1 MLQNYFLA
9 LLCIATSAVL
19 QSCST
24 CDPGT
29 SLYVRGTVGV
39 RVNQSGV
46 LETAE
51 DTGPK
56 YSLRDPGESFVVVE
70 DAPFVLDVPDAVDL
84 SSYALVVTE
93 LDTVVPGGKL
103 FRVALRESCQ
113 PYIEMDKSCKMVNWY
128 NPYRLPEVRIRNT
141 DEQLVMTPLLGPTNE
156 LVGYEVRLGDHTNCG
171 SPALDRL
178 RAYRRTSK
186 QPIAGIRPI
195 RSSTRKAPTSLK
207 DLIIARPKS

>member
-1 MLQNYFLA
+1 MRRYYFLP
-9 LLCIATSAVL
+9 LLSIAVSVVL

-29 SLYVRGTVGV
+29 SLYVRGTVGA

-70 DAPFVLDVPDAVDL
+70 NAPFVLDVPDAVDL

-93 LDTVVPGGKL
+93 LDTVVRGGKL

-113 PYIEMDKSCKMVNWY
+113 QYIEMDKSCKMVNWY

-178 RAYRRTSK
+178 RAFRRTSK

-195 RSSTRKAPTSLK
+195 RPSTRKAPTSLK
-207 DLIIARPKS
+207 DLIVARPKS

>member
-1 MLQNYFLA
+1 MRRNYFLP
-9 LLCIATSAVL
+9 LLCIAISVVL

-29 SLYVRGTVGV
+29 SLYVRGTVGA

-56 YSLRDPGESFVVVE
+56 YSLRDPGESFDVVE
-70 DAPFVLDVPDAVDL
+70 NAPFVLDVPDAVDL

-178 RAYRRTSK
+178 RAFRRTSK

>member
-1 MLQNYFLA
+1 MRINYFLP
-9 LLCIATSAVL
+9 LLCIAISVVL

-24 CDPGT
+24 CNPGT
-29 SLYVRGTVGV
+29 SLYVRGTVGA

-56 YSLRDPGESFVVVE
+56 YSLRNPGESFDVVE
-70 DAPFVLDVPDAVDL
+70 NAPFVLDVPDAVDL

-178 RAYRRTSK
+178 RAFRRTSK